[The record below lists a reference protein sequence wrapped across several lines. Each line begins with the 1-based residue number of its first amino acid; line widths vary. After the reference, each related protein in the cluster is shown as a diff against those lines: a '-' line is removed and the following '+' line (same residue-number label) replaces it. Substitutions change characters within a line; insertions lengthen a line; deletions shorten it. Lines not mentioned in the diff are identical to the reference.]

1 MIKLNTADIAVAVQ
15 GNIIHGPK
23 DAIIDRVSLD
33 TRTLEPGSLFIPLRG
48 ERFDGHDFLHQAAEK
63 GAKAVLVDRDDEYHF
78 PGVTV
83 VRVKDTLEAFHSLA
97 LWYRNKFNVDF
108 VAVTGSTGK
117 TTTKNIIAEVLRRKY
132 NVLKTEGNF
141 NNQVGL
147 PATIM
152 RLDESHRAAV
162 VEMGMS
168 GYGEIRAL
176 MKIVRPKVSVVTN
189 IGMSHIERLGSRE
202 GILRAKMEIFEGM
215 DQNPAAVVN
224 ADDPLLCQGVKGL
237 KAATVFYGVEAGDYR
252 ASDIRSRGEEGT
264 SYTLLAEGKS
274 FEVSLPLPGRHNVYN
289 SLAAIAVG
297 RIFNIGFPDII
308 KAMEGLKGEKMR
320 LSIQSSPK
328 GVKVINDAYNASPDS
343 MKSALEVLRDTKGER
358 KIAVLSDMLEMGDFA
373 EEGHALV
380 GEYAVKSGVDI
391 LITVGDFSRYI
402 ARRAKERGMDLSSV
416 YHFESRREAA
426 QLLDGLLKKGDVVL
440 VKGSRGMRME
450 ELASRILER
459 S

>member
-1 MIKLNTADIAVAVQ
+1 
-15 GNIIHGPK
+15 
-23 DAIIDRVSLD
+23 
-33 TRTLEPGSLFIPLRG
+33 
-48 ERFDGHDFLHQAAEK
+48 
-63 GAKAVLVDRDDEYHF
+63 
-78 PGVTV
+78 
-83 VRVKDTLEAFHSLA
+83 
-97 LWYRNKFNVDF
+97 
-108 VAVTGSTGK
+108 
-117 TTTKNIIAEVLRRKY
+117 
-132 NVLKTEGNF
+132 
-141 NNQVGL
+141 
-147 PATIM
+147 
-152 RLDESHRAAV
+152 
-162 VEMGMS
+162 MGMS

-176 MKIVRPKVSVVTN
+176 MRIVRPKVSVVTN

-224 ADDPLLCQGVKGL
+224 ADDPMLCQGVKGL
-237 KAATVFYGVEAGDYR
+237 KAATVYYGLDTGDYR

-274 FEVSLPLPGRHNVYN
+274 FEVALPLPGRHNVYN

-308 KAMEGLKGEKMR
+308 KALGGIRGEKMR

-328 GVKVINDAYNASPDS
+328 GVKVINDTYNASPNS
-343 MKSALEVLRDTKGER
+343 MKSALEVLRDTIGDR

-380 GEYAVKSGVDI
+380 GEYAAKSGIDI
-391 LITVGDFSRYI
+391 LITVGDYSRYI

-416 YHFESRREAA
+416 YHFESKREAA

-440 VKGSRGMRME
+440 LKGSRGMRME

>member
-1 MIKLNTADIAVAVQ
+1 MVKLNAADIAAAVQ
-15 GNIIHGPK
+15 GNIISGPK

-63 GAKAVLVDRDDEYHF
+63 GARAALVDREGEYHF

-83 VRVKDTLEAFHSLA
+83 IRVKDTLEAFHSLA
-97 LWYRNKFNVDF
+97 LWYRNKFDADF

-117 TTTKNIIAEVLRRKY
+117 TTTKNIIAEVLRSKY
-132 NVLKTEGNF
+132 NVLKSEGNF

-215 DQNPAAVVN
+215 DQNPTAVVN
-224 ADDPLLCQGVKGL
+224 ADDPLLCQGVKSL
-237 KAATVFYGVEAGDYR
+237 KAATVYYGVDAGDYR
-252 ASDIRSRGEEGT
+252 ASDIRSRGEKGT

-274 FEVSLPLPGRHNVYN
+274 FEVTLPLPGRHNVYN
-289 SLAAIAVG
+289 SLAAVAVG
-297 RIFNIGFPDII
+297 RVFNIGFPDII
-308 KAMEGLKGEKMR
+308 KALRGLKGEKMR
-320 LSIQSSPK
+320 LSIQTSPG

-343 MKSALEVLRDTKGER
+343 MKSALEVLRDAKGDR

-380 GEYAVKSGVDI
+380 GTYAAESGVDI
-391 LITVGDFSRYI
+391 LITVGDYSRYI
-402 ARRAKERGMDLSSV
+402 ACRAKERGMDLSSV
-416 YHFESRREAA
+416 YHFESKREAA

>member
-1 MIKLNTADIAVAVQ
+1 MIKLNTAGIAAAVR
-15 GNIIHGPK
+15 GNIIQGPK

-63 GAKAVLVDRDDEYHF
+63 GAKAVLVDREGEHRF

-83 VRVKDTLEAFHSLA
+83 IRVKDTLEAFHSLA
-97 LWYRNKFNVDF
+97 LWYRNKFDVDF

-176 MKIVRPKVSVVTN
+176 MRIVRPKVSVVTN

-215 DQNPAAVVN
+215 DQDPAAVVN
-224 ADDPLLCQGVKGL
+224 ADDPLLCQGMKGL
-237 KAATVFYGVEAGDYR
+237 KVPIVYYGLDAGDYR
-252 ASDIRSRGEEGT
+252 ASDIRSMGEEGT
-264 SYTLLAEGKS
+264 SYTLLAEGKG

-289 SLAAIAVG
+289 SLAAVAVG

-308 KAMEGLKGEKMR
+308 KVLGGLKGEKMR

-343 MKSALEVLRDTKGER
+343 MKSALEVLRDTIGDR

-380 GEYAVKSGVDI
+380 GTYAANSGVDI
-391 LITVGDFSRYI
+391 LITVGDYSRYI
-402 ARRAKERGMDLSSV
+402 SCRAKERGMNVSSV
-416 YHFESRREAA
+416 YHFESKREAA
-426 QLLDGLLKKGDVVL
+426 QLLDGLLKEGDVVL

>member
-1 MIKLNTADIAVAVQ
+1 MVKLNAADIAAAVQ
-15 GNIIHGPK
+15 GNIISGPK

-48 ERFDGHDFLHQAAEK
+48 ERFDGHDFLHQAAKK
-63 GAKAVLVDRDDEYHF
+63 GARAALVDREGEYHF
-78 PGVTV
+78 PSVTV
-83 VRVKDTLEAFHSLA
+83 IKVKDTLEAFHSLA
-97 LWYRNKFNVDF
+97 LWYRNRFDADF

-117 TTTKNIIAEVLRRKY
+117 TTTKNIIAEVLRSKY

-176 MKIVRPKVSVVTN
+176 MRIVRPKVSVVTN

-237 KAATVFYGVEAGDYR
+237 KAAAVYYGVDAGDYR

-297 RIFNIGFPDII
+297 RIFDIGFPDII

-320 LSIQSSPK
+320 LSIQSSPE

-343 MKSALEVLRDTKGER
+343 MKSALEVLRDAKGDR

-380 GEYAVKSGVDI
+380 GTYAVDSGVDI

-402 ARRAKERGMDLSSV
+402 ARRAKERGMDLSCV
-416 YHFESRREAA
+416 YHFESKREAA

-440 VKGSRGMRME
+440 LKGSRGMRME

>member
-1 MIKLNTADIAVAVQ
+1 MIKLNAADIAAAVQ
-15 GNIIHGPK
+15 GNIISGPK
-23 DAIIDRVSLD
+23 DAIINRVSLD

-63 GAKAVLVDRDDEYHF
+63 GAKAVMVDREDEYHF
-78 PGVTV
+78 PCVTV
-83 VRVKDTLEAFHSLA
+83 IRVKDTLEAFHSLA
-97 LWYRNKFNVDF
+97 LWYRNKFDVDF

-117 TTTKNIIAEVLRRKY
+117 TTTKNIIAEVLRSKY

-176 MKIVRPKVSVVTN
+176 MRIVRPKVSVVTN

-224 ADDPLLCQGVKGL
+224 ADDPMLCQGVKGL
-237 KAATVFYGVEAGDYR
+237 KAATVYYGLDTGDYR

-274 FEVSLPLPGRHNVYN
+274 FEVALPLPGRHNVYN

-308 KAMEGLKGEKMR
+308 KALGGIRGEKMR

-328 GVKVINDAYNASPDS
+328 GVKVINDTYNASPDS
-343 MKSALEVLRDTKGER
+343 MKSALEVLRDTIGDR

-380 GEYAVKSGVDI
+380 GEYAAKSGIDI
-391 LITVGDFSRYI
+391 LITVGDYSRYI
-402 ARRAKERGMDLSSV
+402 ARRAKERGMDLSCV
-416 YHFESRREAA
+416 YHFESKREAA

-440 VKGSRGMRME
+440 LKGSRGMRME